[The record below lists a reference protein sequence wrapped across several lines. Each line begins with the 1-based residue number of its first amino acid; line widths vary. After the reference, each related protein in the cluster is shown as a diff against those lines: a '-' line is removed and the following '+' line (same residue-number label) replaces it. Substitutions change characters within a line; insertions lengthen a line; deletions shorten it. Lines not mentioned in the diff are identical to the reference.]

1 MKYLVMECHTS
12 YAVLLDEE
20 GRFVN
25 AANLHYEVGQ
35 TVEEPVLMRDE
46 SVAGGV
52 QTEGAELI
60 PMRSGERNSR
70 RRIWRLGSVAA
81 VAACFLMV
89 FGIGYYQQYLAVHAS
104 ILMTINP
111 KVEISLNRRG
121 TVVKLSGAN
130 EDGAELL
137 EGYTGKGKDKVTV
150 ADELIDRAIEM
161 GFLSA
166 GGQVSFVIDTPKEA
180 EFQEYGLELRSGVTE
195 HLRGRVEVEIEI
207 RQQGGAGTEADEQE
221 KEQDKSDSA
230 AGENGMDK
238 ATGAGEQAKP
248 AVQIQVPV
256 SVPGETVQRKP
267 GDAMWDDDGEDD
279 EDDDGDDEDDAD
291 EHAEDDED
299 DIEDDADGRE
309 TDDVDEH
316 TEDDKNDDRVDDEHE
331 GGDDR
336 DGRADDDGDM
346 NDDSED
352 DSDTDDDSDDGD
364 SGDSEEDSEDLD
376 DGEENDD

>member
-46 SVAGGV
+46 SAAGGV
-52 QTEGAELI
+52 QTGGAGLI
-60 PMRSGERNSR
+60 PMRPGERNSR

-207 RQQGGAGTEADEQE
+207 LQQGGAGTEAEEQE
-221 KEQDKSDSA
+221 KEKGDLEAGEQDNSDSA

-248 AVQIQVPV
+248 AVRIQVPV

-267 GDAMWDDDGEDD
+267 GDAMRDDDGEDD
-279 EDDDGDDEDDAD
+279 EDEDDG
-291 EHAEDDED
+291 
-299 DIEDDADGRE
+299 
-309 TDDVDEH
+309 
-316 TEDDKNDDRVDDEHE
+316 
-331 GGDDR
+331 
-336 DGRADDDGDM
+336 
-346 NDDSED
+346 
-352 DSDTDDDSDDGD
+352 
-364 SGDSEEDSEDLD
+364 
-376 DGEENDD
+376 